1 MAIIGS
7 GATGVET
14 AATLAKNG
22 HEVTIIDMLPTIGNG
37 IIERV
42 MGVLRAGLKRM
53 NVRMMPNTKLLE
65 VTGLGAKL
73 EDVKSGEVS
82 ELEFDSVVFAVGI
95 RPQHEFAAQI
105 CEAYPNAVVL
115 GDASNAAT
123 VFEAINDAFGAA
135 WVYEP

>member
-1 MAIIGS
+1 M
-7 GATGVET
+7 
-14 AATLAKNG
+14 
-22 HEVTIIDMLPTIGNG
+22 
-37 IIERV
+37 
-42 MGVLRAGLKRM
+42 
-53 NVRMMPNTKLLE
+53 
-65 VTGLGAKL
+65 
-73 EDVKSGEVS
+73 KSGEVS